1 MLQCRVTSVGHLVK
15 FEFQRSNN
23 SFFFFSISV
32 LLVILELAHN
42 KKKFVVS
49 LKLKYDWVF
58 CIFIC

>member
-23 SFFFFSISV
+23 SFFFSISV

-42 KKKFVVS
+42 KKK
-49 LKLKYDWVF
+49 
-58 CIFIC
+58 ICCFSEIKI

>member
-15 FEFQRSNN
+15 CELQRSSNR
-23 SFFFFSISV
+23 FFSISM

-42 KKKFVVS
+42 KKKCGVS
-49 LKLKYDWVF
+49 LKFKFDWVF